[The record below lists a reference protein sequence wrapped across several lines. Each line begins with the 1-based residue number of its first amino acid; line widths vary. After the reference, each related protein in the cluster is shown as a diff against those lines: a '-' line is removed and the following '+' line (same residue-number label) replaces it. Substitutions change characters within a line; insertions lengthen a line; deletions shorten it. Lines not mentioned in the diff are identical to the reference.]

1 MFFPLSALGSRLF
14 TGRKTFARGVHP
26 DAHKSTAGSP
36 IRRMPFA
43 SRMILPLAQHIGKP
57 AVPLVRAGEEVVRG
71 QPIARAD
78 GFLSVPIH
86 APADGVVE
94 AIELKPS
101 ARGPW
106 VECIVIRVYEASTQ
120 EIRWTEPRD
129 LDALTPRELIQ
140 AIQDT
145 GMVGLGGATFP
156 SHAKLSVPGEFKIHT
171 LIVNGCECEP
181 YLTCD
186 HKLMLEHPDDLM
198 VGTRLA
204 MRAIGAQRAII
215 GVEDNKLDAVEAI
228 RQCLPADGGITVEA
242 VRTKYPQGAE
252 KMLIKSLLGVE
263 VPPGKLPMHVGV
275 VVNNVGTLAQLG
287 QILPAGQGLTER
299 VVTVTGPA
307 IKKPGDYWVPIGTP
321 MRTVLEWAGAPDV
334 SEREIILGGP
344 MMGQAVASL
353 DVPVTKGVSGILVF
367 DKRHMDDGAER
378 KTYPCIK
385 CGECVNACP
394 MGLNPSMLGMLASRR
409 EYELMGEQYHLGDCF
424 ECGCC
429 TYVCPSHIPLVQQ
442 FRVAKGILREKSA

>member
-1 MFFPLSALGSRLF
+1 MSLFSFFR
-14 TGRKTFARGVHP
+14 RKTFARGVHP

-86 APADGVVE
+86 APADGVIE

-101 ARGPW
+101 ARGPM
-106 VECIVIRVYEASTQ
+106 VESIVLRVYDASTQ
-120 EIRWTEPRD
+120 EVRWAEPLD
-129 LDALTPRELIQ
+129 LDALTPKELIQ

-156 SHAKLSVPGEFKIHT
+156 SHAKLSVPEEHRIHT

-204 MRAIGAQRAII
+204 MRAVGAERAII
-215 GVEDNKLDAVEAI
+215 GVEDKKLDAVEAI
-228 RQCLPADGGITVEA
+228 RKCLPADGSITVEA
-242 VRTKYPQGAE
+242 VQTKYPQGAE

-307 IKKPGDYWVPIGTP
+307 IRKPGDYWVPLGTP
-321 MRTVLEWAGAPDV
+321 MRTVLEWAGAANV

-367 DKRHMDDGAER
+367 DREQIEQSASR
-378 KTYPCIK
+378 KAYPCIK
-385 CGECVNACP
+385 CGECVNVCP
-394 MGLNPSMLGMLASRR
+394 MGLNPSMLGMLAAKR
-409 EYELMGEQYHLGDCF
+409 EYDLMGEQYHLGDCF

-429 TYVCPSHIPLVQQ
+429 TYVCPAHIPLGQQ
-442 FRVAKGILREKSA
+442 FRVAKGILREKAA

>member
-1 MFFPLSALGSRLF
+1 MAFFSLF
-14 TGRKTFARGVHP
+14 SGRKTFARGVHP

-94 AIELKPS
+94 TIELKPS

-120 EIRWTEPRD
+120 EIRWNEPRD
-129 LDALTPRELIQ
+129 LDAMTPQELIQ
-140 AIQDT
+140 SIQDT

-204 MRAIGAQRAII
+204 MRAIGAERAII

-228 RQCLPADGGITVEA
+228 RKCLPADGRITVEA
-242 VRTKYPQGAE
+242 VQTKYPQGAE

-299 VVTVTGPA
+299 VVTVTGPG

-321 MRTVLEWAGAPDV
+321 MRTVLQWAGAPDV

-385 CGECVNACP
+385 CGECVNVCP
-394 MGLNPSMLGMLASRR
+394 MGLNPSMLGMLAGQR
-409 EYELMGEQYHLGDCF
+409 EYDLMGEHYHLGDCF